1 MLFQYLKKRAA
12 VLLAF
17 IILFSASFSSLPS
30 IRAEELSAN
39 LITAGEAAA
48 EDSVSMDNDT
58 VSGEESPSGNNLS
71 DNSPSGNSP
80 SGNSPSGNS
89 PSGNSLSD
97 NSTSGNEISENK
109 TGREKEDW
117 EIASI
122 DGVTVGSL
130 SADFTKPCAFLTKK
144 KLVLNGMRRSVSDDT
159 YVVFN
164 VDGDYELSGLT
175 GAGFEISVNKLSYNG
190 LPAYRIS
197 VSTNSSSAKGSTK
210 ISIIPRNR
218 MNGKELN
225 KLKLIISV
233 KKKNPPVKWAKQ
245 TVTLS
250 NSVKG
255 EFALNTPNIDGV
267 SIVPLSGNER
277 YKPKVPACLNIR
289 LQNENTVKIT
299 AGKGVKLNKSYPVT
313 LWLMY
318 TDSTQIKAVKRKFNV
333 KVTDKAKSVKLKKLK
348 GSALNLS
355 DRNGT
360 ALHYRPLTKNTG
372 FVVNDVSFR
381 EGSLSE
387 NYTIKKTYAP
397 DTREI
402 TDFYVCAKNGAVL
415 HRGKDSFG
423 FKMLL
428 QAPGMD
434 AGSMEQTATVSAK
447 KKSTKIKTTF
457 VSGNALKVNE
467 TLSDNHVAGTIE
479 LRVISPKYAAIDWA
493 SIKDLTNNAAFRAE
507 WTIDRWGQTARIRI
521 VIDKSKVI
529 SGKKYTLAYTLKA
542 RGADAE
548 TAPTKI
554 VVKYKA

>member
-1 MLFQYLKKRAA
+1 MLFHYLKKRTA

-58 VSGEESPSGNNLS
+58 VSGEESPSDNSLS
-71 DNSPSGNSP
+71 DNSPSDNSL
-80 SGNSPSGNS
+80 SGNSPSD
-89 PSGNSLSD
+89 NSLSD
-97 NSTSGNEISENK
+97 NSTSGNEVSENK
-109 TGREKEDW
+109 SERVKEDW

-122 DGVTVGSL
+122 DGITVGSL

-159 YVVFN
+159 YIVFN

-190 LPAYRIS
+190 LPAYRIL
-197 VSTNSSSAKGSTK
+197 VSANSSSARGSTK
-210 ISIIPRNR
+210 LTITPRNR

-233 KKKNPPVKWAKQ
+233 KKKNPPVKWKSQ

-299 AGKGVKLNKSYPVT
+299 AGKGVKLNKNYPVT

-333 KVTDKAKSVKLKKLK
+333 KVTDKPKNVKLKKLK

-397 DTREI
+397 DTKEV

-415 HRGKDSFG
+415 RRGNDSFG
-423 FKMLL
+423 FNMLL

-434 AGSMEQTATVSAK
+434 AGSMEQTATVRAK

-457 VSGNALKVNE
+457 VSGNSLKVNE

-529 SGKKYTLAYTLKA
+529 SGKKYTLAYSLKA

-548 TAPTKI
+548 TVPTKI